1 MPFSPQEITDKEFL
15 VAMRGY
21 ERAEVEAFLRA
32 VAADVAQL
40 RAEVEAANARAD
52 AATKDSNG
60 ADDSFGRLGESIAM
74 MLRQAKEATTS
85 SLEAAQ
91 AEAEQTKTEARDRAE
106 EWLRVARERAELVVS
121 TAQADAERRTG
132 QAVESSEAMLAEARA
147 RAAALVT
154 DAEAQADQT
163 LSSARAETIRL
174 EAACE
179 DLRQR
184 LTLAHSILGDLI
196 GHMPEGS
203 PPAQPAAETAET
215 SETSETAETAETSE
229 TADTADTAEA
239 ETVVAG
245 QGQTDPEGG
254 ADAPDGDQAVF
265 DISDVEETR
274 EDDTV
279 MLEVSEIHA
288 YEG

>member
-203 PPAQPAAETAET
+203 PPAQPAAET